1 MAMIDLAY
9 YLLPTAAI
17 AAFLASVALRA
28 PRRVGVKV
36 LCIVGLAGFLPLTMA
51 GFADLLGRPKPVALL
66 QDIVAWPEATVIA
79 ATMEEGEKI
88 WLWVAFEPSAEPRA
102 FSLPWDLE
110 LAKQLRKAQADGERQ
125 GSNVKMRLTRL
136 KDKPENRAEPVFHA
150 PPPPPLPAKTAEAG

>member
-1 MAMIDLAY
+1 MIDLAY
-9 YLLPTAAI
+9 YLLPTATI

-28 PRRVGVKV
+28 PHRVGVKV

-66 QDIVAWPEATVIA
+66 QDIVARPEATVIA

-125 GSNVKMRLTRL
+125 GSKVKMRLTRL
-136 KDKPENRAEPVFHA
+136 KEKPENRAEPVFHA